1 MNSAS
6 KIFYG
11 LSAFFVVMTVFY
23 FVATGL
29 VSDPGSRVG
38 IEWAGGTALALA
50 TLLSLM
56 LAAYLHLTDSKSDI
70 APHDWEEAEIEDGA
84 GVLGFFS
91 ASSIWP
97 FAMTCGVAVIGY
109 GIAFWHL
116 WMIVAGAVI
125 LIWAATKLNLQYGVP
140 PEKH

>member
-38 IEWAGGTALALA
+38 AGRL
-50 TLLSLM
+50 
-56 LAAYLHLTDSKSDI
+56 
-70 APHDWEEAEIEDGA
+70 
-84 GVLGFFS
+84 V
-91 ASSIWP
+91 
-97 FAMTCGVAVIGY
+97 V
-109 GIAFWHL
+109 
-116 WMIVAGAVI
+116 
-125 LIWAATKLNLQYGVP
+125 VP
-140 PEKH
+140 SPT

>member
-70 APHDWEEAEIEDGA
+70 APTTGRRRRSRTAP
-84 GVLGFFS
+84 VCS
-91 ASSIWP
+91 ASSP
-97 FAMTCGVAVIGY
+97 RARSG
-109 GIAFWHL
+109 
-116 WMIVAGAVI
+116 
-125 LIWAATKLNLQYGVP
+125 P
-140 PEKH
+140 SR